1 MTIPKLH
8 YISEGSTPKE
18 HLENIQNAC
27 TSGVEL
33 VQLCLN
39 EFSEETILEIAKA
52 AREITSHFQTRLI
65 INTHY
70 KVAKTVKADGVHLE
84 RSDPSATI
92 ARIHLYTWQMIGG
105 TANTLQDCEALLA
118 DEVDY
123 INLGP
128 FKSGEKTI
136 STALG
141 INGYTAIVEALNTTT
156 PILGFG
162 GIKTED
168 VKRILTTGINGI
180 GVSKEIT
187 KNFDSIKTFNQLL
200 SASSTNELRHTFE

>member
-8 YISEGSTPKE
+8 YISEGNTPKE

-27 TSGVEL
+27 TSGAEL

-39 EFSEETILEIAKA
+39 ESSEETILEIAKA

-70 KVAKTVKADGVHLE
+70 KVAKTVKADGVHFE
-84 RSDPSATI
+84 RSDPSARI

-141 INGYTAIVEALNTTT
+141 INGYSAIVEVLNTTT

-168 VKRILTTGINGI
+168 VKRILTTGITGI